1 MTALS
6 PSRGQAVP
14 TALPLALPLALTGVG
29 LLTRFGIIDPGV
41 PHTAP
46 ALWLFALGWAIAR
59 ARTVWQRVLLTA
71 VALASVPGYFEDDPK
86 RNAIILGGVL
96 LLIWLRSVPVPSA
109 LHRPLGILASASLYA
124 YLTHWLV
131 YPVVDDHGKGLAV
144 SRRWPPALPTGRW
157 PPGA

>member
-1 MTALS
+1 M
-6 PSRGQAVP
+6 
-14 TALPLALPLALTGVG
+14 
-29 LLTRFGIIDPGV
+29 
-41 PHTAP
+41 PHTP
-46 ALWLFALGWAIAR
+46 PVLWLFGLGWAAAR
-59 ARTVWQRVLLTA
+59 ARTAWQRVLLTA

-144 SRRWPPALPTGRW
+144 LASLAAGIAYWAMATRCMNGAVRFTARIRAVAGHRR
-157 PPGA
+157 